1 MDNMD
6 MGMGMGMDMA
16 RYSIAESVREM
27 PHA

>member
-1 MDNMD
+1 MDNMDMD
-6 MGMGMGMDMA
+6 MGMGMGMA